1 MVPVPPVLQEILSQ
15 LSYFFSSIL
24 HFLALIYAIF
34 TCVDPNPDPY
44 LEYRSGATKFL
55 NPGTG
60 TSTGTYLIW
69 IRDLEPQH
77 WF

>member
-44 LEYRSGATKFL
+44 LEYKSGATKFL

-60 TSTGTYLIW
+60 TGTYLIW

>member
-1 MVPVPPVLQEILSQ
+1 MVPVPPVLQEI
-15 LSYFFSSIL
+15 
-24 HFLALIYAIF
+24 LALIYAIF

-55 NPGTG
+55 NPGTC
-60 TSTGTYLIW
+60 TGTYLIW